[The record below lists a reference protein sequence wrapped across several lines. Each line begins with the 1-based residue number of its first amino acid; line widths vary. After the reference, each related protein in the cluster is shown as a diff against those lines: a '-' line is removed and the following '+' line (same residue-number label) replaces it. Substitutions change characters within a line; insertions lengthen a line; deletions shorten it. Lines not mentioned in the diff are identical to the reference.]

1 MNYIFFNLSINLLSH
16 NFMNNQECVH
26 LALCS
31 SLLFVATVISNQIY
45 TFFREA
51 LIKGDGNRAIG
62 INVKLNCL
70 SIIKGNSVH
79 MIVHE
84 IVRQKINT

>member
-1 MNYIFFNLSINLLSH
+1 VF
-16 NFMNNQECVH
+16 V
-26 LALCS
+26 S
-31 SLLFVATVISNQIY
+31 SSYCGSVISNQIY

-51 LIKGDGNRAIG
+51 LIKGDGNRAIE

-79 MIVHE
+79 MIVLE
-84 IVRQKINT
+84 IVRQKVNTKIEKNIIH